1 MNQPFN
7 PREKLQIRPEA
18 RVPVSIRFRIHEKIA
33 APTVEEGELV
43 EPVAVTILQEVGYD
57 AQAKRII
64 GDKRKQ
70 SNIDRLAIFER
81 LRQNNQ
87 GAVIDK
93 KNIPSTK
100 PIIETVGD
108 ARITKL
114 ETPLLI
120 INRPAEPVITAVMG
134 ATEPEVAVIAKKEEY
149 DEVEEDLR
157 QIEKMLVE
165 LPAAPPVEVLI
176 EDVPKKIRRPR
187 LKVVPGQEVELINI
201 DLTTAKIRDQLVSER
216 LPVSRDKVVVKASAY
231 YMNNRE
237 ISVSKLNQLFQPYRK
252 DIIGDDDAI
261 SCESRSAGA
270 ELDLLT
276 HQKIVRDYLNL
287 YSPYRGLLLYHG
299 LGSGKCLAKDTA
311 VMLSDGSV
319 KMVQDIKVGDLLMG
333 DDSTPRTVL
342 SLARGRDKMYD
353 IVPIKGEKYT
363 VNQEHILCL
372 RASGFPKISFNK
384 HKSNT
389 HFNIQWLENNEFQS
403 RTFTYNSDNL
413 EDVRKTANDFFETV
427 RNTDNVLEI
436 AVKDYLNLSDKK
448 KGFLKGYRVPIEFPE
463 KPLPM
468 EPYMIGYWLGDGTS
482 GGSAITSQDSTVL
495 HYFSNELPKYG
506 LSLNY
511 HCGYTYGISGN
522 GKNGGNA
529 FLNALKG
536 NNMINNKH
544 IPALYK
550 CNSRE
555 NRLKLLAGL
564 LDSDGSYG
572 NGGFEFSQKNENLM
586 NDVVYLA
593 RSLGF
598 SCYKVE
604 KKTTWT
610 YKGEKKYGTAFR
622 VCINGSGLHEI
633 PTKIPRK
640 RAAPRKQI
648 KDVLVTGITVKYVRE
663 DDYYGFMIDG
673 NRRFVLGDFT
683 ATHNTA
689 TSIAIAEGMKS
700 DKKVFVLTP
709 ASLKMNFFSELKR
722 FGDLL
727 YRKNQFWEFISIE
740 GKPEYIG
747 ILSKALSLP
756 IEYIRSGGGAWLVN
770 IEKPANFTDKSAEEQ
785 RQIDDQ
791 LNMMIRAKYTDIN
804 YNGLTQKVFNNMTA
818 NGTKNP
824 FDNSVVLI
832 DEAHNFVSRIVNK
845 IKKPASLS
853 NKLYN
858 YLMDATNARVVFMS
872 GTPIIN
878 YPNEIGI
885 LFNMLRGYIKTWSM
899 TVNVKTTNP
908 VNSASILEA
917 FDKSNFRSHDFVEYS
932 GNKLTITRNP
942 FGFINTKKRGA
953 QPKPK
958 EATTKKALGGS
969 ILDALFKGRRRTK
982 KRMSGGAGE
991 FEKYNGVK
999 LDDTGNLSDQDF
1011 QDSVVRILTKNG
1023 LEVTKGSIEVHK
1035 YKALPDDPQA
1045 FLDIFVD
1052 SESAEVRNMDLFQR
1066 RVLGL
1071 TSYFRS
1077 AQEKLLPR
1085 LEKTVENDVFH
1096 VVKAEMSGHQFSEYQ
1111 RIRKSEAEQEKRN
1124 RKNQKK
1130 AAGAPDKEDL
1140 FKISSTYRIFSRSA
1154 CNFIFPPGMNRP
1166 MPTQKEED
1174 IDESEF
1180 NATPFELRQEENAY
1194 LDEEDVAEEK
1204 RSEEGAAVQYQKQ
1217 IKLALETLRYNPL
1230 SPREKE
1236 YLTKAELGLCSPKF
1250 VKVLENIQAEEN
1262 RGLHLIYSQ
1271 FRTIE
1276 GIGLLKLVLEA
1287 NGYAEFKIRKNASG
1301 WDIDIAEDD
1310 VEKPKF
1316 VLYTGTETAEE
1327 KEIVRNIYNST
1338 WDFVPPNI
1346 AVRLRAKNENNFMG
1360 EVIKIFMITSSG
1372 AEGINLKNTRFVH
1385 IVEPYWHMVRIEQ
1398 VIGRARRICSHQDLP
1413 EELRTVKVFLYLTV
1427 LTEEQKTSEDNIELT
1442 NRDVSRLDNQS
1453 PVTTDEML
1461 LEVATMKDRVNRQI
1475 LKAVKQSAMDCSLY
1489 SSKNKDEPLVCY
1501 DYGVV
1506 HSNQFGSVPSFES
1519 DRGKKEAKLNKK
1531 EVEWEAKEITWRGV
1545 KYALNTN
1552 TGEVFDLD
1560 SYLQSR
1566 ETGAQPVLVGHTK
1579 KAANGGM
1586 TVELI

>member
-1 MNQPFN
+1 MNRPFN
-7 PREKLQIRPEA
+7 PTEKLVIRPEA
-18 RVPVSIRFRIHEKIA
+18 KAALHIRYRIHEKIA
-33 APTVEEGELV
+33 APVAEEEGEIV
-43 EPVAVTILQEVGYD
+43 EPVATLLQEVGED
-57 AQAKRII
+57 NPVKQII
-64 GDKRKQ
+64 RDKRKQ
-70 SNIDRLAIFER
+70 SNIDRAAIFQR

-87 GAVIDK
+87 GAVIGK
-93 KNIPSTK
+93 KDLPVVK
-100 PIIETVGD
+100 PVIEPVGE
-108 ARITKL
+108 ARVKKL
-114 ETPLLI
+114 EAPIVITTGETAPI
-120 INRPAEPVITAVMG
+120 VASVISAAEPEIAV
-134 ATEPEVAVIAKKEEY
+134 VAKK
-149 DEVEEDLR
+149 DEDEIEEDLK
-157 QIEKMLVE
+157 QIEKLLGEANE
-165 LPAAPPVEVLI
+165 LSDEGPTEIKI

-187 LKVVPGQEVELINI
+187 KLKVVPAVDAELINI
-201 DLTTAKIRDQLVSER
+201 DLTTAKIRDQLITER
-216 LPVSRDKVVVKASAY
+216 LPVSTDKVIVKASAY

-261 SCESRSAGA
+261 SCDSRSAGA

-287 YSPYRGLLLYHG
+287 YTPYRGLLLWHG
-299 LGSGKCLAKDTA
+299 LGSGKTA
-311 VMLSDGSV
+311 S
-319 KMVQDIKVGDLLMG
+319 
-333 DDSTPRTVL
+333 
-342 SLARGRDKMYD
+342 
-353 IVPIKGEKYT
+353 
-363 VNQEHILCL
+363 
-372 RASGFPKISFNK
+372 
-384 HKSNT
+384 
-389 HFNIQWLENNEFQS
+389 
-403 RTFTYNSDNL
+403 
-413 EDVRKTANDFFETV
+413 
-427 RNTDNVLEI
+427 
-436 AVKDYLNLSDKK
+436 
-448 KGFLKGYRVPIEFPE
+448 
-463 KPLPM
+463 
-468 EPYMIGYWLGDGTS
+468 
-482 GGSAITSQDSTVL
+482 
-495 HYFSNELPKYG
+495 
-506 LSLNY
+506 
-511 HCGYTYGISGN
+511 
-522 GKNGGNA
+522 
-529 FLNALKG
+529 
-536 NNMINNKH
+536 
-544 IPALYK
+544 
-550 CNSRE
+550 
-555 NRLKLLAGL
+555 
-564 LDSDGSYG
+564 
-572 NGGFEFSQKNENLM
+572 
-586 NDVVYLA
+586 
-593 RSLGF
+593 
-598 SCYKVE
+598 
-604 KKTTWT
+604 
-610 YKGEKKYGTAFR
+610 
-622 VCINGSGLHEI
+622 
-633 PTKIPRK
+633 
-640 RAAPRKQI
+640 
-648 KDVLVTGITVKYVRE
+648 
-663 DDYYGFMIDG
+663 
-673 NRRFVLGDFT
+673 
-683 ATHNTA
+683 
-689 TSIAIAEGMKS
+689 SIAIAEGMKS

-709 ASLKMNFFSELKR
+709 ASLKMNFFTELKR
-722 FGDLL
+722 FGDQL

-740 GKPEYIG
+740 GRPEYVS

-756 IEYIRSGGGAWLVN
+756 VEYVRSGGGAWLVN
-770 IEKPANFTDKSAEEQ
+770 IEKAANFTDKTAEEQ

-804 YNGLTQKVFNNMTA
+804 YNGLTQKLFNNMTA
-818 NGTKNP
+818 NGSKNP

-853 NKLYN
+853 HKLYN

-885 LFNMLRGYIKTWSM
+885 LFNMLRGYIKTWTM
-899 TVNVKTTNP
+899 TVNVKTTTQ
-908 VNSASILEA
+908 VNTASILAA
-917 FDKSNFRSHDFVEYS
+917 FDKDNFKSHDYVEYS

-953 QPKPK
+953 PAKGTK
-958 EATTKKALGGS
+958 KTGGSLLDMFKGKRTTKKRHQKVVGG
-969 ILDALFKGRRRTK
+969 T
-982 KRMSGGAGE
+982 GE
-991 FEKYNGVK
+991 FDKYNGVK

-1011 QDSVVRILTKNG
+1011 QDAVVRILTKNG

-1035 YKALPDDPQA
+1035 HKALPDDSQA
-1045 FLDIFVD
+1045 FLDIFVN
-1052 SESAEVRNMDLFQR
+1052 SESAEVKNMDLFQR

-1085 LEKTVENDVFH
+1085 IEKTVENDIFH

-1130 AAGAPDKEDL
+1130 AAAAPDKEDL

-1166 MPTQKEED
+1166 MPTHKEDE
-1174 IDESEF
+1174 IGESEF
-1180 NATPFELRQEENAY
+1180 NATPFELRQDENAY
-1194 LDEEDVAEEK
+1194 LDEEDIEEEK
-1204 RSEEGAAVQYQKQ
+1204 KTEQTAAAQYQKE
-1217 IKLALETLRYNPL
+1217 IKLALETLRYNPA

-1236 YLTKAELGLCSPKF
+1236 YLTKSELGLCSPKF

-1276 GIGLLKLVLEA
+1276 GIGLLKLILEA
-1287 NGYAEFKIRKNASG
+1287 NGYAEFKIKKTVSG
-1301 WDIDIAEDD
+1301 WDIDVQEADAS
-1310 VEKPKF
+1310 KPKF

-1346 AVRLRAKNENNFMG
+1346 AVRLREKNENNFMG
-1360 EVIKIFMITSSG
+1360 EVVKIFMITSSG

-1427 LTEEQKTSEDNIELT
+1427 LSQEQKTSEDNIELT
-1442 NRDVSRLDNQS
+1442 NRDVSRLDNQT

-1461 LEVATMKDRVNRQI
+1461 LEVASMKDRVNRQI

-1519 DRGKKEAKLNKK
+1519 DRGKKEAKLNKQ
-1531 EVEWEAKEITWRGV
+1531 EVEWEAEEITWRGM
-1545 KYALNTN
+1545 KYALNSN

-1566 ETGAQPVLVGHTK
+1566 ESGAQPILVGHTK
-1579 KAANGGM
+1579 KGPGGGM
-1586 TVELI
+1586 IIELI